1 MGHTTP
7 PPFRFCRG
15 PVQAFM
21 SRPCSAS
28 NICSFER
35 LRRTFVSVLLDC
47 VMLCYVVLD
56 CAMLCYVVLDY
67 VMVVLMLLCISV
79 SESFVGL
86 L

>member
-1 MGHTTP
+1 M
-7 PPFRFCRG
+7 
-15 PVQAFM
+15 
-21 SRPCSAS
+21 
-28 NICSFER
+28 
-35 LRRTFVSVLLDC
+35 SVLLDC